1 MKLLIDEKWYSQIKD
16 ENRIMIKP
24 TDKNNEV
31 ILIYIQTSPFSELII
46 IPTPSDNNNVYG
58 CCISCMSLGQIFSV
72 YGLEKNRLSIFLDE
86 ELNNHVRF
94 DYDNIYLSLRDDD
107 MIISPSKFSDM
118 KYIVIFD
125 SDEYVK

>member
-24 TDKNNEV
+24 TDKNKEA

-58 CCISCMSLGQIFSV
+58 CCIGCMSLGQIFSI

-94 DYDNIYLSLRDDD
+94 YYDNIYLSLRDDD